1 MPPASPP
8 MQFSQIELPNGLHIL
23 GEVNPRAHS
32 VALGYFV
39 RTGSRD
45 ETPEVAGVSHF
56 LEHMAFKGDERYS
69 AADVNRVF
77 DELGANYNA
86 STSEE
91 TTLYYAA
98 VLPESLE
105 PTLDLLSTLIRP
117 SLRQADFDVEKQ
129 VIIEEIGMYDDQP
142 SYAVYE
148 QAMQAYFAGHP
159 LSHSVLGTA
168 ASITSLRSDQMRDYH
183 ARHYGT
189 ENLTLVAAGNFDFDE
204 LVKLAERRCGSWAR
218 GGAARQLLAPHPPKA
233 VRWVE
238 KDSIHQ
244 EHVIAMAPAPEA
256 TSRLRFAAEMVSVI
270 VGEEGSGRLYWEL
283 VESGRA
289 ETADLGYS
297 EFEGHG
303 SWMTYLCCEPG
314 DVDANI
320 ELLERV
326 LDKVMADGLTE
337 SELEQA
343 RNKVASRTVL
353 RSERPMG
360 RLSTLGNDWIYRHEY
375 RTVAEDIALL
385 RGVTLKDIRELLDA
399 FPLRTVTQV
408 GLGPKRG

>member
-1 MPPASPP
+1 
-8 MQFSQIELPNGLHIL
+8 MQFSHIELPNGLHIL

-45 ETPEVAGVSHF
+45 ETSEVAGVSHF
-56 LEHMAFKGDERYS
+56 LDHMAFKGDDRYS
-69 AADVNRVF
+69 AADVNRIF

-105 PTLDLLSTLIRP
+105 PTLDLLSALIRP
-117 SLRQADFDVEKQ
+117 SLRQADFDMEKQ

-148 QAMQAYFAGHP
+148 QAMQTYFAGHP
-159 LSHSVLGTA
+159 LGQSVLGTA
-168 ASITSLRSDQMRDYH
+168 DSITALTSEQMRTYH
-183 ARHYGT
+183 ARQYGT
-189 ENLTLVAAGNFDFDE
+189 ENLTLVAAGNFDFAE
-204 LVKLAERRCGSWAR
+204 LTRLAERRCGSWLR
-218 GGAARQLLAPHPPKA
+218 GGATRQLLPPRPPRST
-233 VRWVE
+233 RWIE

-244 EHVIAMAPAPEA
+244 EHVIGMAPAPDA
-256 TSRLRFAAEMVSVI
+256 TNRLRFAAEMVSVI

-303 SWMTYLCCEPG
+303 SWMTYLCCEPDEVEG
-314 DVDANI
+314 NLQLIDN
-320 ELLERV
+320 V
-326 LDKVMADGLTE
+326 LAKVMAEGLTE
-337 SELEQA
+337 TELEQA
-343 RNKVASRTVL
+343 RNKVSSRTVL

-360 RLSTLGNDWIYRHEY
+360 RLSTLGNDWVYRKEY
-375 RTVAEDIALL
+375 RSVAEDLAEV
-385 RGVTLKDIRELLDA
+385 RSVTLQEIRQLLDEY
-399 FPLRTVTQV
+399 PLRTITQV
-408 GLGPKRG
+408 GLGPKAG

>member
-1 MPPASPP
+1 ME
-8 MQFSQIELPNGLHIL
+8 FSHAELPNGLHVL

-32 VALGYFV
+32 VALGFFV

-105 PTLDLLSTLIRP
+105 PTLDLLSALIRP
-117 SLRQADFDVEKQ
+117 SLRTADFDMEKQ

-148 QAMQAYFAGHP
+148 QAMQAYFGSHP
-159 LSHSVLGTA
+159 LGYSVLGTKE
-168 ASITSLRSDQMRDYH
+168 SITALTAEQMLQYH
-183 ARHYGT
+183 ARQYGT
-189 ENLTLVAAGNFDFDE
+189 ENLTLVAAGNFDFE
-204 LVKLAERRCGSWAR
+204 NLKSLAEQRCGGWLR
-218 GGAARQLLAPHPPKA
+218 GGAERKLVAPRPAEITK
-233 VRWVE
+233 WVE
-238 KDSIHQ
+238 KGTIHQ
-244 EHVIAMAPAPEA
+244 EHVIAMSPAPEA
-256 TSRLRFAAEMVSVI
+256 TDPLRFAAEMLSMI

-297 EFEGHG
+297 EFDGHG
-303 SWMTYLCCEPG
+303 SWMTYLCCEPD
-314 DVDANI
+314 DVDENL
-320 ELLERV
+320 ELIQRV
-326 LDKVMADGLTE
+326 LEKVMREGVTE
-337 SELEQA
+337 EELQQA
-343 RNKVASRTVL
+343 RNKVSSRTVL

-360 RLSTLGNDWIYRHEY
+360 RLSVLGNDWLYRHEY
-375 RTVAEDIALL
+375 RSVAEDLAQL
-385 RGVTLKDIRELLDA
+385 RGVTARDIQELMER
-399 FPLRTVTQV
+399 FPLRTLTQV
-408 GLGPKRG
+408 GLGPRK